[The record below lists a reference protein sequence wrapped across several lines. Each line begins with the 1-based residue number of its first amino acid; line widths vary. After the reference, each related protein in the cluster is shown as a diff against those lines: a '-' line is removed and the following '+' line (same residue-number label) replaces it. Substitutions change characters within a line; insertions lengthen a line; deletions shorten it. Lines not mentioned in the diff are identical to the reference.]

1 MNVIESQRKALGM
14 SQDEIASK
22 LGVSRQYYNSIENN
36 RRTPSVELAKK
47 IAVLLGT
54 EWTIFFEDKVNI
66 QATNEEVR
74 T

>member
-1 MNVIESQRKALGM
+1 MNIIESQRKNLGL

-22 LGVSRQYYNSIENN
+22 LGISRQYYNSIENN

-47 IAVLLGT
+47 IAVLLGA
-54 EWTIFFEDKVNI
+54 EWTIFFEDGVNK